1 MPLSRGLKGWKIKII
16 AMLDASYRSID
27 GKVRS
32 IEGRVIF
39 LSDSINSTPL
49 DSKARKIS
57 QVCKSM
63 KTAKTR
69 AADKAMDKAI
79 YFAQLIKEIY
89 IKSQVLRP
97 DSSGGIHG

>member
-1 MPLSRGLKGWKIKII
+1 
-16 AMLDASYRSID
+16 MLDASYRSID

-57 QVCKSM
+57 QVCESM
-63 KTAKTR
+63 KTAETR

-79 YFAQLIKEIY
+79 YFARLIKEIY
-89 IKSQVLRP
+89 NRAKSSDQIPVVVYT
-97 DSSGGIHG
+97 DSKPTNELIYSIR